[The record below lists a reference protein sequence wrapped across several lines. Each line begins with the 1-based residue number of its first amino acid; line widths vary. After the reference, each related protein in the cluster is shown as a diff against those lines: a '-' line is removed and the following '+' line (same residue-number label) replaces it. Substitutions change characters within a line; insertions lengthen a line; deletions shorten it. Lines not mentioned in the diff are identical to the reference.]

1 MVMKILYLI
10 TKSNW
15 GGAQRNVFDLGKAM
29 KEKGHEVAV
38 ALGGEGVLRKH
49 LEDAGI
55 YTHPIGS
62 MRRDISVG
70 EDAGSLKEIFSIIR
84 HRKPDILHV
93 HSAKAAGL
101 GALAGRML
109 GVKNIVYT
117 VHGWAFNES
126 RPFHQRIAI
135 IFLSWLTILLSHK
148 VIVLSQYEYDQTL
161 RFPYAKGKVF
171 LIPLGIQAP
180 TFVSVDGAKQAI
192 SKTLG
197 ISITDFNK
205 KTVIVVIAELHP
217 NKGLS
222 YLIEAFSSVIPQ
234 YPNVLCV
241 IIGDGQERSNLTDQ
255 IKERALGEH
264 VRIIGYVENAA
275 EYLKAFSVLV
285 LPSIKEGLP
294 YVLFEAGFASLP
306 VLSTTVGGIPEIIE
320 DMKSGI
326 LVQPK
331 NPRELAHA
339 LSFMI
344 EQPIERRKYGAALR
358 ERVLREFSF
367 EKMITET
374 ENIYPIQNK

>member
-29 KEKGHEVAV
+29 KENGHEVAV
-38 ALGGEGVLRKH
+38 ALGGEGVLRKR

-55 YTHPIGS
+55 YTHPISS
-62 MRRDISVG
+62 MGRDISVG
-70 EDAGSLKEIFSIIR
+70 EDAGSLKEIFSVIR
-84 HRKPDILHV
+84 HRKPDVLHL

-101 GALAGRML
+101 GALAGRLL

-126 RPFHQRIAI
+126 RPFHQRITI
-135 IFLSWLTILLSHK
+135 IFFSWLTILLSHK
-148 VIVLSQYEYDQTL
+148 VIVLSQYEYNQTL
-161 RFPYAKGKVF
+161 RFPYAKNKAV

-192 SKTLG
+192 SKILG
-197 ISITDFNK
+197 MSIIDFNK
-205 KTVIVVIAELHP
+205 KTVIAVVAELHP
-217 NKGLS
+217 NKGLT
-222 YLIEAFSSVIPQ
+222 YLMEALSSVIPQ
-234 YPNVLCV
+234 YPNALCV
-241 IIGDGQERSNLTDQ
+241 IIGDGQERSDLTDQ
-255 IKERALGEH
+255 IKERNLGDH
-264 VRIIGYVENAA
+264 VRMIGYLENAA

-294 YVLFEAGFASLP
+294 YVLFEAGYASLP

-331 NPRELAHA
+331 NSRELAHA

-367 EKMITET
+367 EKMVTET
-374 ENIYPIQNK
+374 ESAYTIQSE